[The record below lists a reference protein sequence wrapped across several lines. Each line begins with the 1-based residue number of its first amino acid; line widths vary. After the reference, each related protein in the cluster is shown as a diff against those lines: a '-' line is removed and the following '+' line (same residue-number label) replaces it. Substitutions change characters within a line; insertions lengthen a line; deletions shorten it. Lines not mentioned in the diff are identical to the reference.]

1 LAGFLIIKFLNSPA
15 AKLYLLFSGLNQTI
29 TMRDYKKINNLVGWV
44 VFFIATTVYVL
55 TLEPTASFW
64 DAGEFIASSYKLL
77 VPHPPGAP
85 FYLLVGRIFSMFA
98 ADPTQVAWWVNLLSA
113 LCSSFTVLFLFWT
126 ITILARKLL
135 VQEGAELTPG
145 NLLLIMGSGVVGALA
160 YTFSDSA
167 WFSAVEA
174 EVYAMSSFFTAI
186 VFWAMLRWEAKV
198 GEAHSDKWLILI
210 AYLVGLSIG
219 AHLLN
224 LVTIPALAFV
234 YYFRLYKPSFWGG
247 LAAFLVSALIVVAIL
262 WGIIPGLPSVAG
274 SFEVFF
280 VNSLGLPFS
289 SGLIF
294 FLVLLVAAIVWGLRY
309 SVKHQKRVLNTLVLS
324 FVFVLIGYSSY
335 MIIPIR
341 SSYNPTIDENDP
353 DDILSFV
360 AYLKRE
366 QYGDRPLL
374 YGPQYNAQPVDQ
386 EEGAA
391 RYVKGENN
399 YIKTGNKIEP
409 VYESKD
415 KTLLPRIYSDMPQ
428 HIQEYKKWVDLRD
441 GQAPTFGQNLSFL
454 LRYQLG
460 HMYWR
465 YFLWNFVGRES
476 DVQNA
481 GVLWFGKD
489 DPNAPARVLESE
501 ARNSFYL
508 LPLLVGILGLIYQLR
523 KKERDAFVVGLLFF
537 FTGIAIALYLNQ
549 PPVEPRER
557 DYTFAGSFYAFS
569 IWIGLGV
576 MGLADL
582 LRRVIKP
589 EASRAALATLIGLAV
604 PGIMAAEGWDDHD
617 RSDRYHSVDS
627 AKNLLDSVAPNGIL
641 FTNGDNDTFPL
652 WYAQEV
658 EGYRTDVRVAVLSY
672 LNTDWYIEQMKRR
685 SYASAPWPLTLG
697 NEHYRQGTND
707 YLPYVE
713 RPQVAAGIDLKQ
725 FVELVKQNHPALQV
739 QYGAGTTLLTF
750 PTKKFSLNV
759 DKDKVQQL
767 GFVPAAKQAEI
778 VDRMQ
783 WSINNSLLEKKH
795 LVMLDLLATNDWE
808 RPIYFS
814 TTVNSA
820 DFIGLS
826 DYFQLEGLAYRVVPV
841 KGTDPEEQ
849 GYVNTEVMYDNL
861 MNKFSFRNFDNPDV
875 FYDDNYYRF
884 SANARDKFA
893 RLAKALIEQGDVARA
908 KEVINRSFEVFPE
921 ASVPYDYYTPQ
932 FIPLLKQVGQ
942 EQKAKAV
949 LEAMAE
955 SSVKSLDYYFAK
967 GALFDMEIQTNMV
980 MLQQLIGAAEELGM
994 QQRAQQLQQQFMQY
1008 LQRMQR

>member
-1 LAGFLIIKFLNSPA
+1 M
-15 AKLYLLFSGLNQTI
+15 T
-29 TMRDYKKINNLVGWV
+29 DYRKVNNLVGWI
-44 VFFIATTVYVL
+44 VFLIATAVYVL
-55 TLEPTASFW
+55 TLEPTASYW
-64 DAGEFIASSYKLL
+64 DAGEFIACSYKLL

-85 FYLLVGRIFSMFA
+85 FYLLMGRLFSMFA
-98 ADPTQVAWWVNLLSA
+98 SDVTQVAWWVNLLSA
-113 LCSSFTVLFLFWT
+113 LASSFTVLFLFWT

-135 VQEGAELTPG
+135 VKEGGAPTKG
-145 NLLLIMGSGVVGALA
+145 NMWLIMGSGAVGALA

-186 VFWAMLRWEAKV
+186 VFWAMLRWEEKV
-198 GEAHSDKWLILI
+198 GQAHSDKWLILI

-224 LVTIPALAFV
+224 LVTIPALAFI

-247 LAAFLVSALIVVAIL
+247 VIAFGVSAVVVVAIL
-262 WGIIPGLPSVAG
+262 WGVIPGLPSVAG

-289 SGLIF
+289 SGIIV
-294 FLVLLVAAIVWGLRY
+294 FLVLLVGALVFGIRY
-309 SVKHQKRVLNTLVLS
+309 SIKHNNRILNTALLS
-324 FVFVLIGYSSY
+324 LVFVLIGYSSY
-335 MIIPIR
+335 MMIPIR
-341 SSYNPTIDENDP
+341 SSYEPTIDENDP
-353 DDILSFV
+353 DDILTFV
-360 AYLKRE
+360 SYLKRE

-374 YGPQYNAQPVDQ
+374 FGPQYNAQPVAQ
-386 EEGAA
+386 EEGAP
-391 RYVKGENN
+391 RYVKGEEK
-399 YIKTGNKIEP
+399 YIVAGKKLETI
-409 VYESKD
+409 YDSKD
-415 KTLLPRIYSDMPQ
+415 KVLLPRIYSDQPQ
-428 HIQEYKKWVDLRD
+428 HIEAYKKWVDLRE
-441 GQAPTFGQNLSFL
+441 GQTPTFGQNISFL
-454 LRYQLG
+454 FNYQLG
-460 HMYWR
+460 FMYWR

-489 DPNAPARVLESE
+489 DPNAPERVLESE
-501 ARNSFYL
+501 ARNTFYL
-508 LPLLVGILGLIYQLR
+508 LPLLIGILGLIYHVR
-523 KKERDAFVVGLLFF
+523 KDEKDAFIIGLLFF
-537 FTGIAIALYLNQ
+537 FTGMAIALYLNQ

-582 LRRVIKP
+582 LGK
-589 EASRAALATLIGLAV
+589 ALKNSTSRAALATVIGLLV

-627 AKNLLDSVAPNGIL
+627 AKNLLDSCAPNAIL

-672 LNTDWYIEQMKRR
+672 LNTDWYIDQMMDQAYE
-685 SYASAPWPLTLG
+685 SDPWPLTLG
-697 NEHYRQGTND
+697 NDNYRQGTND

-713 RPQVAAGIDLKQ
+713 RPQVAGGIDLNQ
-725 FVELVKQNHPALQV
+725 YIGLIKQNHPALQA
-739 QYGAGTTLLTF
+739 QYGAGTTLLTM
-750 PTKKFSLNV
+750 PTRNFFLNI
-759 DKDKVQQL
+759 DKEKIDKMDIVSTDRE
-767 GFVPAAKQAEI
+767 VEI

-783 WSINNSLLEKKH
+783 WTITKSLLEKKH
-795 LVMLDLLATNDWE
+795 LVMLDLLATNNWE

-841 KGTDPEEQ
+841 KASQEESA
-849 GYVNTEVMYDNL
+849 GNVNKEVMYEN
-861 MNKFSFRNFDNPDV
+861 MMKKFSFRNFDNPDI

-893 RLAKALIEQGDVARA
+893 TLAAAYLEEGNEARA
-908 KEVINRSFEVFPE
+908 KELVDYSFEVLPLE
-921 ASVPYDYYTPQ
+921 TVPYDYYTPQ
-932 FIPLLKQVGQ
+932 FIPIYAALGETDKATELLDVMAQGS
-942 EQKAKAV
+942 QKA
-949 LEAMAE
+949 
-955 SSVKSLDYYFAK
+955 LDYYFAK
-967 GALFDMEIQTNMV
+967 GSLFDQEIQVNMV
-980 MLQQLIGAAEELGM
+980 ILQQLIGS
-994 QQRAQQLQQQFMQY
+994 AQQLGLNDRATQLEQQFRQY
-1008 LQRMQR
+1008 LQRMRR